1 MEVTE
6 HRDHKL
12 EGEDFFLIFT
22 NIELKFNK
30 IVWKNSTVIV
40 WIISTLVSFSPRNVV
55 VIPIM
60 MLK

>member
-12 EGEDFFLIFT
+12 EGEDCFFVFT

-30 IVWKNSTVIV
+30 IV
-40 WIISTLVSFSPRNVV
+40 
-55 VIPIM
+55 
-60 MLK
+60 